1 MRVVVTGGAGFI
13 GSNFVGQY
21 LKVYPE
27 SEIVILDALTY
38 AGNLSNLSHVR
49 DRISFI
55 HGDIRDTHLVTE
67 LVKGSDFV
75 VHFAAES
82 HNDNSLKNPEL
93 FFDVNLNGT
102 MSIANACLEHNVRLH
117 HVSTDEVFGD
127 LPLDSDSSF
136 SEMSPYKPS
145 SPYSASKASSDHL
158 LRAWHRS
165 FGLQVTI
172 SNCSNNYGENQ
183 HSEKLIPTL
192 IRALNRGETPKLYGD
207 GLNVRDWIHVSDHC
221 NGIIRVMEDGK
232 IGETYLLGARD
243 EVSNLAI
250 VRQLNRL
257 FGFSENRVEFTPDRP
272 GHDRRYAINPAKA
285 ERELGWHAT
294 HGRLLDSLHELVGIY
309 LGER

>member
-1 MRVVVTGGAGFI
+1 MRLLVTGGAGFI
-13 GSNFVGQY
+13 GSNFVCNY
-21 LKVYPE
+21 LDSHPE
-27 SEIVILDALTY
+27 AQVVVIDALTY
-38 AGNLSNLSHVR
+38 AGNLDNLRRVKDKIR
-49 DRISFI
+49 FV
-55 HGDIRDTHLVTE
+55 HGDIRDKE
-67 LVKGSDFV
+67 LVADLVKDSDFV

-82 HNDNSLKNPEL
+82 HNDNSLKNPAL

-102 MSIANACLEHNVRLH
+102 MSVANACLKHDVRLH

-127 LPLDSDSSF
+127 LPLDSGNAF
-136 SEMSPYKPS
+136 FEESPYKPS

-183 HSEKLIPTL
+183 HFEKLLPTL
-192 IRALNRGETPKLYGD
+192 IRALHRGEIPKLYGD

-221 NGIIRVMEDGK
+221 NGIVRVMEDGK

-250 VRQLNRL
+250 ARQLNKL
-257 FGFSENRVEFTPDRP
+257 FGYSEDRVEFIPDRP

-285 ERELGWHAT
+285 ERELGWRAT
-294 HGRLLDSLHELVGIY
+294 HPKLLASLQELVSTYREEG
-309 LGER
+309 